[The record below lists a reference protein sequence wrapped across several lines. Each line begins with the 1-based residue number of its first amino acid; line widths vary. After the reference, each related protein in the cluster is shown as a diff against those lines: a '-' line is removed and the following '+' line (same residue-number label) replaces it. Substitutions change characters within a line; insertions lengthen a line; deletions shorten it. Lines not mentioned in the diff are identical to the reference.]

1 MKKSRGTSG
10 PLVSIVTV
18 TLNAG
23 AALERTIESVRWQNY
38 PLIQY
43 VVVDGGSTDG
53 TLDMIKK
60 FKNTIDRVVS
70 EEDSGIY
77 HAMNKGLALCK
88 GDLVYFL
95 NAGDC
100 LYDTTV
106 ISDVVDE
113 YCRYDWD
120 LIYGDAVLVFDPCG
134 ENVHK
139 RHIDVSM
146 DKLKNGY
153 MICHQAVFVR
163 KSVMKEFDTRFK
175 LSADFDLLCRLF
187 KEGRR
192 KRYFSRNVCYYATGG
207 ASSDRNVII
216 REKIAIIRDN
226 FGSLYSLR
234 YRMFQYLRA
243 RIRGIAISLSVLK
256 YYHYF
261 RKSVHS

>member
-23 AALERTIESVRWQNY
+23 AALERTIESVRWQSY

-60 FKNTIDRVVS
+60 FKNTIDRVLS
-70 EEDSGIY
+70 EEDFGIY

-120 LIYGDAVLVFDPCG
+120 LIYGDAVLVSAPCG

-153 MICHQAVFVR
+153 MICHQAVYVR
-163 KSVMKEFDTRFK
+163 KSVMKEFDTRFR

-187 KEGRR
+187 KEGLR
-192 KRYFSRNVCYYATGG
+192 KKYLPRNVCYYATGG

-216 REKIAIIRDN
+216 KEKTEIIREN
-226 FGSLYSLR
+226 FGRLYGWR
-234 YRMFQYLRA
+234 YCIFQYIRSRVRA
-243 RIRGIAISLSVLK
+243 IAISLDLLR
-256 YYHYF
+256 YYHKL
-261 RKSVHS
+261 RRMPL